1 MKGGLALGFF
11 AAGCAPGGG
20 ASNFYAYLLKGDI
33 SLSVTMSFVST
44 VGSLGKSIKQL
55 SFILGHL
62 QLLIQGLL
70 RADKNPYMKKTAL

>member
-1 MKGGLALGFF
+1 MLHMKGGLALGFF

-44 VGSLGKSIKQL
+44 VASLGKFISILK
-55 SFILGHL
+55 I
-62 QLLIQGLL
+62 I
-70 RADKNPYMKKTAL
+70 RM